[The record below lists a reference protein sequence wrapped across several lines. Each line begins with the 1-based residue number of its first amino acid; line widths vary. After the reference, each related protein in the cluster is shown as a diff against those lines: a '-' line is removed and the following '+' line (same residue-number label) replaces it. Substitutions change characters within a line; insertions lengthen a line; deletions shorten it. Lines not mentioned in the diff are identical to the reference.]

1 MRNTLIIIFIVAL
14 TFYSCTSQ
22 NSKIVLAEF
31 GDYQIHLDEFEKAYL
46 KNSGSVENAKQSTF
60 EDRKNFLDLYVNYRL
75 KLRDAEVRGYTKDA
89 DMLKEYDDYRK
100 TIGNALIVENKLYKP
115 GIEKLHER
123 RKYELRASHIFLIE
137 DTVYTDDEKLKALGK
152 QLIDRL
158 NNGDNFEALAKQ
170 YSYDK
175 YTKDIGGDVYYF
187 TAGAIPTQI
196 EDACYA
202 TEVGKVYPE
211 LVQSSFGYH
220 VIKITDKILRK
231 PAITA
236 QHILVTFKDSTDHAD
251 TAKALAKIK
260 DIEQQIINGADFG
273 VMALKYSEDPGSAN
287 KKGDL
292 GPFSRGRMVKEF
304 DEVAFK
310 LNVNEVSAPVKSP
323 FGFHLI
329 KVTSIEPSPSLEME
343 KEELKQ
349 IYQRTRF
356 NADNSAYI
364 ASLKDELNFQI
375 NQSVFDEIVAKN
387 DTLKL
392 GYKETDLFNE
402 FKNKII
408 FSTKVENVTA
418 DTLFFFMSTQGMA
431 NAPLNA
437 NSLKSGIEQF
447 AQHALINQKAMIYHL
462 ENKEFA
468 NLLDEYKNGMYLF
481 KILEEEVWGKVL
493 VDSTMIQNYY
503 DKNKENFRWKDRVE
517 FKEIYVQSDSL
528 IKFIHSELDNGI
540 EFDSLYAE
548 YNKRTGYENKMG
560 YFGLVEVDVNE
571 LSKNANLI
579 ENIGDYSKPFPFQ
592 DGWSIVKLVNKEGAR
607 IKYAV
612 ECQAE
617 IASRLQES
625 ESKRYEA
632 EYLDGL
638 KRINKPKYY
647 YNELSKAFE
656 N

>member
-1 MRNTLIIIFIVAL
+1 MRNTLIIIFFVTL
-14 TFYSCTSQ
+14 SFYSCTSQ
-22 NSKIVLAEF
+22 NSKIVVAEF
-31 GDYQIHLDEFEKAYL
+31 GKYEIDLEEFEKAYL
-46 KNSGSVENAKQSTF
+46 KNSGSVEVAKKSSI
-60 EDRKNFLDLYVNYRL
+60 EERKNFLDLYVNYRL
-75 KLRDAEVRGYTKDA
+75 KLRDAEVRGYTKDT
-89 DMLKEYDDYRK
+89 DMQKEFDDYRK
-100 TIGNALIVENKLYKP
+100 TIGNALIVENKLFKP

-137 DTVYTDDEKLKALGK
+137 DSIYTDDEKLKAFGK

-158 NNGDNFEALAKQ
+158 NNGEDFETLAKQ

-175 YTKDIGGDVYYF
+175 YTKDTGGDVYYF

-202 TEVGKVYPE
+202 TEVGKVYPD

-231 PAITA
+231 PAISA
-236 QHILVTFKDSTDHAD
+236 QHILISFKDSTNNAD
-251 TAKALAKIK
+251 TLKALAKILEVEK
-260 DIEQQIINGADFG
+260 QIKNGADFG
-273 VMALKYSEDPGSAN
+273 EMALKYSQDPGSAN

-292 GPFSRGRMVKEF
+292 GSFSRGRMVKEF

-323 FGFHLI
+323 FGYHLI
-329 KVTSIEPSPSLEME
+329 KVTGIEPLPSLEME

-356 NADNSAYI
+356 NADNAAYI
-364 ASLKDELNFQI
+364 ASLKNELNFQI
-375 NQSVFDEIVAKN
+375 NQTVFDAIVAKN
-387 DTLKL
+387 DSLKI
-392 GYKETDLFNE
+392 GYKETPLYNE
-402 FKNKII
+402 FKDKVI
-408 FSTKVENVTA
+408 FNTKVENIKC
-418 DTLFFFMSTQGMA
+418 DTLFFFMSTQGLA

-437 NSLKSGIEQF
+437 NSLKTGIEQF
-447 AQHALINQKAMIYHL
+447 AQQSLINDKAMIYHL

-481 KILEEEVWGKVL
+481 KILEEEVWGKVV
-493 VDSTMIQNYY
+493 VDSAMIQNYY
-503 DKNKENFRWKDRVE
+503 DKNKENYRWKDRVE

-528 IKFIHSELDNGI
+528 IKVIHSELGKGT
-540 EFDSLYAE
+540 EFDSLYTK
-548 YNKRTGYENKMG
+548 YNKRVGYENKMG

-571 LSKNANLI
+571 LSKNANLLN
-579 ENIGDYSKPFPFQ
+579 EIGSYSNPFPFQ
-592 DGWSIVKLVNKEGAR
+592 DGWSIVKLINKEEAR
-607 IKYAV
+607 IKYAS

-617 IASRLQES
+617 IASKLQEL

-632 EYLDGL
+632 EYIDGL
-638 KRINKPKYY
+638 KKINQPKYY

>member
-1 MRNTLIIIFIVAL
+1 MRNTLAIIFFVTL

-31 GDYQIHLDEFEKAYL
+31 GNYQIDLEEFEKAYL
-46 KNSGSVENAKQSTF
+46 KNSGSVEIAKKSSI
-60 EDRKNFLDLYVNYRL
+60 EERKNFLDLYVNYRL
-75 KLRDAEVRGYTKDA
+75 KLRDAEVRGYTKDE
-89 DMLKEYDDYRK
+89 DMQKEYDDYRK
-100 TIGNALIVENKLYKP
+100 TIGNALIIENKLNKP

-123 RKYELRASHIFLIE
+123 RKYELRASHIFLVE

-158 NNGDNFEALAKQ
+158 NNGENFEDLAKQ
-170 YSYDK
+170 YSHDK

-187 TAGAIPTQI
+187 TAGAIPIQI

-231 PAITA
+231 PAISA
-236 QHILVTFKDSTDHAD
+236 QHILITFKDSTNNAD
-251 TAKALAKIK
+251 TAKALAKIL
-260 DIEQQIINGADFG
+260 DIEAQIKNGADFG
-273 VMALKYSEDPGSAN
+273 EMALEYSQDPGSAN

-292 GPFSRGRMVKEF
+292 GSFSRGRMVKEF

-329 KVTSIEPSPSLEME
+329 KVTSEEPLPSLEME

-356 NADNSAYI
+356 SADNSAYI
-364 ASLKDELNFQI
+364 ASLKNELNFQI
-375 NQSVFDEIVAKN
+375 NQTVFDEIVSKN
-387 DTLKL
+387 DTLKV
-392 GYKETDLFNE
+392 GYKETPLYNE
-402 FKNKII
+402 FKDKVI
-408 FSTKVENVTA
+408 FSTKVENVKC
-418 DTLFFFMSTQGMA
+418 DTLFFFMSTQGLA

-437 NSLKSGIEQF
+437 NALKSGIEQF
-447 AQHALINQKAMIYHL
+447 AQQSLINHKAMIYHL

-481 KILEEEVWGKVL
+481 KILEEEVWGKVV
-493 VDSTMIQNYY
+493 VDSAMIQNYY
-503 DKNKENFRWKDRVE
+503 EKNKENYRWKDRVE

-528 IKFIHSELDNGI
+528 IKFIHSELDKGI
-540 EFDSLYAE
+540 DFDSLYAK

-560 YFGLVEVDVNE
+560 YFGLVEIDVNE
-571 LSKNANLI
+571 LSKNANLLK
-579 ENIGDYSKPFPFQ
+579 EIGAYSNPFPFQ
-592 DGWSIVKLVNKEGAR
+592 DGWSIVKLVKKEGAR
-607 IKYAV
+607 IKYAS

-617 IASRLQES
+617 IASKLQEL

-632 EYLDGL
+632 EYIEGL